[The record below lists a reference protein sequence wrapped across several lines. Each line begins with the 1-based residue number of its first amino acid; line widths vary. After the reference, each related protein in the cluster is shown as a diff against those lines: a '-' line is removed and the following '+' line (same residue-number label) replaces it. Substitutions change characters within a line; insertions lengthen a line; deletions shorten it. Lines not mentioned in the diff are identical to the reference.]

1 MKVLQKYV
9 HQISRLADVL
19 LLVTKTM
26 SHLAIFF
33 GNFMPTA
40 GVKSDFFKTLK
51 NSYWQLEFTSA
62 NKISWSLDLT
72 LSIYHC

>member
-19 LLVTKTM
+19 LLVTQTM